1 MKFSVYTLLI
11 AGLAASCA
19 PQAPTDAQNEEFTSS
34 IKEVIVTE
42 MAPAAIGP
50 YSQAVK
56 VGNTVWVAGQ
66 IGLDP
71 VTGTMVEGGLEAE
84 TKQVMANIEAI
95 LKASGLEFKDVVQ
108 SQVFLAD
115 LNDYQRFNEL
125 YAGYF
130 SLTPPARAV
139 VEVARLPR
147 DARVEVMVVAAR
159 TR

>member
-1 MKFSVYTLLI
+1 MKRTAYLI
-11 AGLAASCA
+11 TIVALAAACA
-19 PQAPTDAQNEEFTSS
+19 SPTPNQPAGDESTAPV
-34 IKEVIVTE
+34 KEVIVTE

-56 VGNTVWVAGQ
+56 VGNTVWLAGQ

-71 VTGTMVEGGLEAE
+71 VSGALVEGGLEAE
-84 TKQVMANIEAI
+84 TRQVMANIEAV
-95 LKASGLEFKDVVQ
+95 LKASGMEFKDVVQ

-115 LNDYQRFNEL
+115 MNDYQRFNQL
-125 YAGYF
+125 YAEYF

-139 VEVARLPR
+139 VQAARLPR